1 MKLIINAVSD
11 KGLVR
16 KRNEDM
22 VLVENNLVRDKQYST
37 IENINQ
43 DNSIFLIAVADGMGG
58 HNAGDFASE
67 YLMNSVS
74 KFLTKI
80 PINLSEDDLINFF
93 ELSITDIH
101 NELNKKGLVET
112 DHSGMGSTFNGLL
125 FYGNKIFNIN
135 IGDSRF
141 YRFRDGILKQM
152 SKDHS
157 LAEVTGLDRNESHV
171 LLNSVG
177 GGETVFVEMTNVT
190 DYILENDI
198 ILLCSDGLSDMV
210 SNDEIEKVL
219 IKNAATSDL
228 LDKAKVNGGQDNIS
242 IVLCMV
248 R

>member
-1 MKLIINAVSD
+1 
-11 KGLVR
+11 
-16 KRNEDM
+16 
-22 VLVENNLVRDKQYST
+22 
-37 IENINQ
+37 
-43 DNSIFLIAVADGMGG
+43 
-58 HNAGDFASE
+58 
-67 YLMNSVS
+67 
-74 KFLTKI
+74 
-80 PINLSEDDLINFF
+80 
-93 ELSITDIH
+93 
-101 NELNKKGLVET
+101 
-112 DHSGMGSTFNGLL
+112 MGSTFNGLL

>member
-1 MKLIINAVSD
+1 MKLIINSVSD

-22 VLVENNLVRDKQYST
+22 ALVGNNLVRDNQFST
-37 IENINQ
+37 IENLDKEN
-43 DNSIFLIAVADGMGG
+43 NFYLLAVADGMGG

-67 YLMNSVS
+67 YVMNS
-74 KFLTKI
+74 FTKI
-80 PINLSEDDLINFF
+80 LNSIPHNLSEDDLINFI
-93 ELSITDIH
+93 ELSVTEIH
-101 NELNKKGLVET
+101 KKLNKQGNENNER
-112 DHSGMGSTFNGLL
+112 SGMGSTFNGIL
-125 FYGNKIFNIN
+125 FYMDQIYNIN

-171 LLNSVG
+171 LLNSIG
-177 GGETVFVEMTNVT
+177 GGETVFVEMINVT
-190 DYILENDI
+190 NLILENDI
-198 ILLCSDGLSDMV
+198 LLLCSDGLSDMI

-219 IKNAATSDL
+219 LKNATTASL
-228 LDKAKVNGGQDNIS
+228 LEEAKLHGGHDNIS
-242 IVLCMV
+242 LILCMV